1 MLRKRLTHGRLCYEL
16 VELTLNKKRI
26 AISQSLFYFLFYTQ
40 QNNTMSC
47 AVNILKNIAKG

>member
-16 VELTLNKKRI
+16 VELTLNKKGLQFRNP
-26 AISQSLFYFLFYTQ
+26 FLFLIYYTQ